1 MTDAL
6 ISHQQETEALSVVVA
21 RVTEKIKQ
29 QGRQDGFSVAEQLEL
44 LQELQ
49 SFDFGRFLLQNQGI
63 NGFWTHYMLTHPFH
77 GRLTGKNNRGHAFS
91 SLEKF
96 ILDDSPLMLATQER
110 FTFFLKENQA
120 RVRPEATLACIPC
133 GMMGEL
139 LHLDFQGISNCRL
152 VGIDYDADTLTHAK
166 QLAVEKGLNQ
176 WLVLKQADA
185 WKITVEEEYDLISSN
200 GLSIYEPGTERLL
213 QLYQRFYTALKPG
226 GKLVTSF
233 VTPPPTETHAGEW
246 DLSRINPEHLRLQ
259 KLLFTTLIDSK
270 FRCFRTSQETETL
283 LSLAGFSSIQFIYDN
298 ARLFPTVTAFKPQ

>member
-1 MTDAL
+1 MTDVL
-6 ISHQQETEALSVVVA
+6 ISHQQETEALSAVAA
-21 RVTEKIKQ
+21 RVAEKIKQ

-91 SLEKF
+91 PLEKF

-110 FTFFLKENQA
+110 FTFFLKENQTG
-120 RVRPEATLACIPC
+120 VRPGATLACIPC

-139 LHLDFQGISNCRL
+139 LYLDFQGVSDCRL
-152 VGIDYDADTLTHAK
+152 VGIDYDADTLRDAK
-166 QLAVEKGLNQ
+166 QLAVEKGLNP

-185 WKITVEEEYDLISSN
+185 WKITAEDEYDLISSN

-233 VTPPPTETHAGEW
+233 VTPPPTETHPGEW
-246 DLSRINPEHLRLQ
+246 DLSQINLEHLRLQ

-270 FRCFRTSQETETL
+270 FRCFRSSQETEAL
-283 LSLAGFSSIQFIYDN
+283 LSQAGFSSIRFIYDK